1 MRHPFE
7 RHTLVPQPRQFD
19 GAFFCLAK
27 ATLKIFPTSC
37 TDISYDPSPLRAD
50 IFMRQIT
57 NLGTAKP
64 TNAFCLI
71 YSYQAFIRMDSFMFK
86 PTIGPIIGHVT
97 TNHARIFIRG
107 EHQNNATVFA
117 AVRYRAVD
125 SQQWSSA
132 TFARLSELRDM
143 SEVLTLNNL
152 NADTEYEYQA
162 MWFSPMNPVH
172 TVDSVAELP
181 LQWPRESYRFRTR
194 SAQALQP
201 RAYIIGSCRYLRMT
215 AGIASLPQLGD
226 RIFASINQLIEGAQP
241 PVSATLMTGDQI
253 YVDDLNLIAP
263 DREYKDILLK
273 YRAAFSQPHIQR
285 LMSGTST
292 YMMLD
297 DHEIED
303 NWPANAGKSDHELY
317 RNAMAAYELYQAS
330 HSPAHSLTTNGEVD
344 RSKLDHYWYQFSDGD
359 IEWFVTDSRTRRN
372 LSADNRRILD
382 EAQEQALLTWLVNS
396 PARVKFVVTSVMF
409 YPDRKRHG
417 DDAWKAFPEQRL
429 RLLETIRTQRI
440 RNVVFVSGDVHGS
453 LTARLSHSEDADFEV
468 HTIVSSPLCN
478 SKLLPYAKASTFI
491 LDQPLV
497 RTAAGDYRHELTS
510 AVVSEDNFAHVVVE
524 TDHIL
529 INYQDRDGKKLQS
542 VRIKLR

>member
-1 MRHPFE
+1 
-7 RHTLVPQPRQFD
+7 
-19 GAFFCLAK
+19 
-27 ATLKIFPTSC
+27 
-37 TDISYDPSPLRAD
+37 
-50 IFMRQIT
+50 
-57 NLGTAKP
+57 
-64 TNAFCLI
+64 
-71 YSYQAFIRMDSFMFK
+71 MFK

-117 AVRYRAVD
+117 AIRYRAVD
-125 SQQWSSA
+125 SQQWSSV

-194 SAQALQP
+194 SAQSLQP

-529 INYQDRDGKKLQS
+529 INYHDRDGKKLQS